1 MSEPK
6 CFISYS
12 WDSDE
17 HKKWVRNL
25 ATKLTE
31 NGVLVYLDQWDV
43 RPGLD
48 LPQYM
53 ETAVRNSDF
62 VLLVCNPIFASK
74 ANLSKGGVG
83 YEKSIVTGEIFN
95 ETSPDTKFVPILRE
109 GTKGDS
115 LPSYL
120 QSKAFVDFRNNE
132 KFPENFEELLRHIY
146 DEPTFKRPSLGERP
160 SFDKTVQLKKRKVKP
175 SAEGQKSIFSLDKY
189 KEFFE
194 FAEGYDQ
201 MALSKAEA
209 REWADKWSGV
219 MTDEEFILFKAT
231 FKFAFDYDGLSL
243 SKQAAISWTEN
254 IVRKLSENKINDLI
268 RSFRFASDYSGLG
281 LSIPDAH
288 TWALEKLNLPKDKFP
303 ADF

>member
-62 VLLVCNPIFASK
+62 VLLVCNPIFTSK
-74 ANLSKGGVG
+74 ANLGKGGVG

-160 SFDKTVQLKKRKVKP
+160 SFDKTVQLEKSQVVP
-175 SAEGQKSIFSLDKY
+175 SVERPGSIFSLDKY

-194 FAEGYDQ
+194 FAKGYDQ
-201 MALSKAEA
+201 MELSNAEA
-209 REWADKWSGV
+209 IEWADKWSGV

-231 FKFAFDYDGLSL
+231 FKFASDYDGLSL
-243 SKQAAISWTEN
+243 SKKAAISWTGN
-254 IVRKLSENKINDLI
+254 IFRELSENKLNNLI
-268 RSFRFASDYSGLG
+268 RNFKFASEYNGLG
-281 LSIPDAH
+281 LSEPDAYA
-288 TWALEKLNLPKDKFP
+288 WALEKLNLSKDKFQ